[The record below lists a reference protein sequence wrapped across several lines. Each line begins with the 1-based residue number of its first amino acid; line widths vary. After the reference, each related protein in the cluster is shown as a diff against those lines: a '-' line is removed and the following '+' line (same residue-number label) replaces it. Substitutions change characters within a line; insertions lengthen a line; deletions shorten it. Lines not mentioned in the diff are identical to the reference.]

1 MNDARP
7 IYVIRVQALPDVDA
21 VRALRAALKVLFRR
35 FGLKA
40 IEVKTDPAPVLRAAS
55 SGAPALVASGA
66 PTDQTEVGA

>member
-1 MNDARP
+1 MNNARP

-40 IEVKTDPAPVLRAAS
+40 IEVRQTDPAPVLRAAS
-55 SGAPALVASGA
+55 SGAPAMVASGA
-66 PTDQTEVGA
+66 PTDQEVGA